1 MQGTSHWIE
10 RKIVAHMKEAGE
22 LTIPDMAVGAGLGE
36 DQARRG
42 IQWLIDKGM
51 VRASPQKYAIKLGEA
66 GIQAHK
72 YGLPERRLLD
82 MLQNGSD
89 PDSIYDMMG
98 NEMAPAV
105 GVCARNGWIR
115 MLGRRPVLV
124 SHQPQILG
132 ETVLDR
138 LARGDAVQPEDP
150 DVTYFKGR
158 PGYIQK
164 VRTEPSYSLT
174 EVGKHA
180 GEHSAMDLEAPT
192 AGEHSAMD
200 LEAPTAG
207 EHSAMDLEA
216 PTADVYIA
224 RTHPLYDTISEVR
237 EAFISLGFDEVVGN
251 MVQSSFWNFDA
262 LFTPQDHPAREMQD
276 TFFVDDTGMEIESS
290 GDTIEA
296 VARTHKEC
304 WGGGWDM
311 GRAAEPVLRTH
322 NTCVTIRHLAE
333 NDPEDARVFSLGRVF
348 RNEKPSYKHLAEFNQ
363 AEGVVIGEGV
373 SLRDLMGIQREFYKM
388 MGMKRVK
395 FWPTYFPYTEPSLQS
410 MVYNETLGKWIELF
424 GMGIFRPEVTKP
436 LGISRPVLAW
446 GGGIERMAMIKYGL
460 DDVRTLYQSKM
471 GWLRRLPLC
480 P

>member
-1 MQGTSHWIE
+1 MAGASHWIE
-10 RKIVAHMKEAGE
+10 QKIVSYMKGAGE
-22 LTIPDMAVGAGLGE
+22 LTIPDIAESAGLGE

-42 IQWLIDKGM
+42 IQWLIDKGV

-66 GIQAHK
+66 GMPAHK
-72 YGLPERRLLD
+72 EGLPERRLLD
-82 MLQNGSD
+82 MLRDGSD
-89 PDSIYDMMG
+89 PDRIYVAMG
-98 NEMAPAV
+98 KEMGPAV

-115 MLGRRPVLV
+115 MDGRQPVLV
-124 SHQPQILG
+124 SYPSQTPGESIL
-132 ETVLDR
+132 EKLV
-138 LARGDAVQPEDP
+138 RGDTVQSEDP
-150 DVTYFKGR
+150 DVAYFKGR
-158 PGYIQK
+158 PGYVHV
-164 VRTEPSYSLT
+164 VRKEPSYSI
-174 EVGKHA
+174 
-180 GEHSAMDLEAPT
+180 MDAFMRDVKQRMT
-192 AGEHSAMD
+192 D
-200 LEAPTAG
+200 LVASTTDEQNT
-207 EHSAMDLEA
+207 MNLEA
-216 PTADVYIA
+216 PTADAYIA

-373 SLRDLMGIQREFYKM
+373 SLRDLMGIQREFYTM

-410 MVYNETLGKWIELF
+410 MVYNDTLGKWIELF

-460 DDVRTLYQSKM
+460 DDVRTLYRNKV
-471 GWLRRLPLC
+471 GWLRGLPLC

>member
-1 MQGTSHWIE
+1 MPDVFHWIE
-10 RKIVAHMKEAGE
+10 QKIVSHMKGAGE
-22 LTIPDMAVGAGLGE
+22 LTVPDIAERAGLGE

-42 IQWLIDKGM
+42 IQWLLAKEM
-51 VRASPQKYAIKLGEA
+51 VRASPEKHVVKMDKG
-66 GIQAHK
+66 GILAHK
-72 YGLPERRLLD
+72 KGLPERRLLD
-82 MLQNGSD
+82 MLRDGSD
-89 PDSIYDMMG
+89 PDFIYDVMG
-98 NEMAPAV
+98 KEMGPAV
-105 GVCARNGWIR
+105 GVCVRNGWIR
-115 MLGRRPVLV
+115 MEGRRPILV
-124 SHQPQILG
+124 SYPSQIPWEG
-132 ETVLDR
+132 VLER

-150 DVTYFKGR
+150 DVAYFRER
-158 PGYIQK
+158 PGYIYV
-164 VRTEPSYSLT
+164 VRREPSYSIMDALIRAI
-174 EVGKHA
+174 EQSKADWEMGIA
-180 GEHSAMDLEAPT
+180 GEQNT
-192 AGEHSAMD
+192 
-200 LEAPTAG
+200 
-207 EHSAMDLEA
+207 MDLEA
-216 PTADVYIA
+216 PTADAYIA

-276 TFFVDDTGMEIESS
+276 TFFVDDAGMDIESS

-304 WGGGWDM
+304 WGGGWNIS
-311 GRAAEPVLRTH
+311 RAAEPVLRTH

-373 SLRDLMGIQREFYKM
+373 SLRDLMGIQREFYTM
-388 MGMKRVK
+388 MGMKKVK

-460 DDVRTLYQSKM
+460 DDVRTLYQNKM
-471 GWLRRLPLC
+471 GWLRGLPLC